1 MGEGEDPEEEN
12 LAEEASVKSTVSISR
27 WTLITYRTTR
37 YLKHFDSTRSSSLSL
52 VSSFSV
58 YTRENSIEN
67 LNHNENRPSQS
78 CPTSPTKIALSFDSP
93 LLNKVDFEKS
103 FRLFVKLM
111 AAQEMQFCKATFKKI
126 MMKFIRNRPNYPFA
140 LSLSFTRSIFLDF
153 TDYVDVL
160 VDVPFKF
167 WNKCQHPTT
176 GSAVSIFGKI

>member
-1 MGEGEDPEEEN
+1 MKYICWPFAHTKNTFQTKVHTELCSGGDGGGGRPWGGELGRGGFCKVN
-12 LAEEASVKSTVSISR
+12 CLNFKVNTNQF
-27 WTLITYRTTR
+27 RTTR

-103 FRLFVKLM
+103 FRLFPKLM
-111 AAQEMQFCKATFKKI
+111 TAQSIQLRFCRERQPLKELW
-126 MMKFIRNRPNYPFA
+126 RN
-140 LSLSFTRSIFLDF
+140 
-153 TDYVDVL
+153 
-160 VDVPFKF
+160 
-167 WNKCQHPTT
+167 
-176 GSAVSIFGKI
+176 

>member
-27 WTLITYRTTR
+27 WPLVTFRTTR
-37 YLKHFDSTRSSSLSL
+37 YLKHYYSTRSSSLSL

-103 FRLFVKLM
+103 FRLFVKLIT
-111 AAQEMQFCKATFKKI
+111 AQSIQLYFCREKATFKKI
-126 MMKFIRNRPNYPFA
+126 MIKIIWNRPNHPLA
-140 LSLSFTRSIFLDF
+140 LILSFTHSIFSDLSD
-153 TDYVDVL
+153 L
-160 VDVPFKF
+160 VDVHVDVF
-167 WNKCQHPTT
+167 
-176 GSAVSIFGKI
+176 I